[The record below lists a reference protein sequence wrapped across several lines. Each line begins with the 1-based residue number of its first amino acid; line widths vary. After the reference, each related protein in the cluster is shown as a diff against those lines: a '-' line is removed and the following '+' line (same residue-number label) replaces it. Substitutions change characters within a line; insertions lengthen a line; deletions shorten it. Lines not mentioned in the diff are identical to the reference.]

1 MPTPRET
8 ILAALHARLLALPAT
23 ALRGEV
29 LPERLPIEGLLILR
43 DGEPGEPEV
52 TLSPLAYHYRHRAE
66 IEAVVQGANRDA
78 AFDMLCAS
86 VGATLAADRTLGGLC
101 DWVEA
106 EAPRP
111 VDLPVEGAANLKAAV
126 IPVVLHYSLSDPLGA
141 ASPAEPN
148 PPAPP
153 PEPLPE
159 NLIPEAEAAFE
170 TAGAWSAAGSW
181 SIAGGVAAHA
191 ATALA
196 ENLEYDVAI
205 PEGWTLVSYRIL
217 ESNLQNGINF
227 QLGGGFY
234 NVNEARSRVG
244 VHAHLIPSAGHTRT
258 RWIAQGGWEGVIDD
272 AEVRDVTEIQ
282 ARPADVYILAGQS
295 NMAGGSAAPVD
306 PLIDEV
312 HPLISYLAG
321 TTATHLGGKA
331 GEMRPAVDPLQ
342 HYGGTVLGVGPGM
355 AAARGMLATLASGRR
370 IALVAA
376 AKGGTSL
383 VGTGSD
389 WEAGTGD
396 AYLNAVA
403 QAQLALTLLPA
414 GSVIRG
420 LFWSQGESDNG
431 PNVETTYPPAFQAML
446 TTLRTDLGLPDLPA
460 VILGPTPE
468 GDPEGRLA
476 AAQAALD
483 ETSGSGFA
491 ITGVRFVAGPAGMT
505 VAGDDIHFSAA
516 GNRQRGADAAVAMA
530 ALIS

>member
-1 MPTPRET
+1 M
-8 ILAALHARLLALPAT
+8 
-23 ALRGEV
+23 
-29 LPERLPIEGLLILR
+29 
-43 DGEPGEPEV
+43 
-52 TLSPLAYHYRHRAE
+52 
-66 IEAVVQGANRDA
+66 
-78 AFDMLCAS
+78 AS
-86 VGATLAADRTLGGLC
+86 
-101 DWVEA
+101 
-106 EAPRP
+106 
-111 VDLPVEGAANLKAAV
+111 
-126 IPVVLHYSLSDPLGA
+126 
-141 ASPAEPN
+141 
-148 PPAPP
+148 
-153 PEPLPE
+153 
-159 NLIPEAEAAFE
+159 
-170 TAGAWSAAGSW
+170 
-181 SIAGGVAAHA
+181 HA

-205 PEGWTLVSYRIL
+205 PEGWVLVSYRIL
-217 ESNLQNGINF
+217 ESNLQNGINI

-234 NVNEARSRVG
+234 NVNEARSRIG

-272 AEVRDVTEIQ
+272 VAVRDVTEIQ
-282 ARPADVYILAGQS
+282 SRPADVYILAGQS
-295 NMAGGSAAPVD
+295 NMAGGSAVPVD
-306 PLIDEV
+306 PLLDDV

-355 AAARGMLATLASGRR
+355 TAARGILATLAPGCR

-383 VGTGSD
+383 TGEGAD
-389 WEAGTGD
+389 WEPGAGT

-403 QAQLALTLLPA
+403 QVQLALTLLPA
-414 GSVIRG
+414 GSAIRG

-431 PNVETTYPPAFQAML
+431 PNVEATYPPAFQAML
-446 TTLRTDLGLPDLPA
+446 AAFRTDLGLPDLSA

-468 GDPEGRLA
+468 GDPEGRLS

-491 ITGVRFVAGPAGMT
+491 TPGVRFVAGPAGMT
-505 VAGDDIHFSAA
+505 VPGDDIHFSAA

-530 ALIS
+530 ALIA